1 MSFGEQSKQFV
12 SPLAKKPDS
21 LAFVIN
27 GAMDAFSKVF
37 LAQCAGQQEDLRSD
51 HGMQEVSVFCV
62 HEGSPVKWM
71 TVQFASLRGH
81 CNGGILAPCGGR
93 A

>member
-1 MSFGEQSKQFV
+1 MPFSGFEVRVKRLSNSAPPAEIVQMRPVNDGVQQPFQHGDALFQRERFGF
-12 SPLAKKPDS
+12 
-21 LAFVIN
+21 F
-27 GAMDAFSKVF
+27 
-37 LAQCAGQQEDLRSD
+37 
-51 HGMQEVSVFCV
+51 

-81 CNGGILAPCGGR
+81 CNGGILAPCGVR